1 MINPFAKFWLII
13 TDHSFAQA
21 WPSATIRLPFGLCIF
36 SDSAACMF
44 GMQAAESEKMHKPKG
59 RRIVAEGQAWAKE

>member
-1 MINPFAKFWLII
+1 MINPFAKFW
-13 TDHSFAQA
+13 
-21 WPSATIRLPFGLCIF
+21 
-36 SDSAACMF
+36 F